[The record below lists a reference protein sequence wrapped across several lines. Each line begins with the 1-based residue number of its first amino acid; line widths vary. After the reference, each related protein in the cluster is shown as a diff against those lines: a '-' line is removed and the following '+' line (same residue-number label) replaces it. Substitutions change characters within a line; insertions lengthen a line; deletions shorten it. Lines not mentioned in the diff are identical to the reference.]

1 VARVDLYVQNT
12 MWTVGEDD
20 FLHSFFSTVAY
31 QVEKQGWGSRF
42 PALVGELY
50 RGSLPA
56 ERVPE
61 ARREL
66 ETIRRELGE
75 LPPEERVYDYDD
87 PNRETPWPVPP
98 GASSLADGFLTAT
111 GKNVLDVLE
120 RALDVSEETGA
131 PVEIRPFQSAGQHT
145 TFVTGERPPT

>member
-1 VARVDLYVQNT
+1 VARVDLYVENT

-31 QVEKQGWGSRF
+31 QLEVEGWGSRF
-42 PALVGELY
+42 PALVRELHAG
-50 RGSLPA
+50 RLPTG
-56 ERVPE
+56 RTPE

-75 LPPEERVYDYDD
+75 LPPEARVYDYDD

-98 GASSLADGFLTAT
+98 GASSLAECFLTAT
-111 GKNVLDVLE
+111 GKDLLDVLS
-120 RALDVSEETGA
+120 RALDVSEEA
-131 PVEIRPFQSAGQHT
+131 DRDVEIRA
-145 TFVTGERPPT
+145 RPT

>member
-1 VARVDLYVQNT
+1 LTRVDLYVQNT

-20 FLHSFFSTVAY
+20 FLHSFFSTIAY
-31 QVEKQGWGSRF
+31 QVEKEGWGSRF

-50 RGSLPA
+50 RGRMPA

-66 ETIRRELGE
+66 ETIRRELSE
-75 LPPEERVYDYDD
+75 LPPEARVYDYDE

-98 GASSLADGFLTAT
+98 GAGSLADCFLTAT
-111 GKNVLDVLE
+111 GKNMLDVLA
-120 RALDVSEETGA
+120 RALDVGEETGA

-145 TFVTGERPPT
+145 TFVTGERE